1 MPSTVTTPTWPRILP
16 REHRLTLRVDDQ
28 PVEILAWSSG
38 CFARAAVSGAATVDV
53 AIPAGFD
60 RAEVVVRPLSRSIA
74 VTRRPDGLS
83 LPISGPGD
91 LVVEIDGLPQLTL
104 IIDAPAAE
112 IPAGPKVRRFAGSQV
127 HEVGLLEVGAG
138 ETVFL
143 EDGAVLRGAIR
154 AEYADGARI
163 CGRGLIDNRYFE
175 RGRGPAHNPVL
186 VSNSRNVTVSE
197 ILLIEPQTW
206 SLKIAGCE
214 DCVVEK
220 ARILGDLN
228 ASDGIDIVGS
238 SRIQVRGCFVR
249 SNDDCLAV
257 KAVEY
262 GTGDDPERRRRWCAD
277 CHDIDFGDCILYS
290 YGGGS
295 AMEIGHEFRCDLVE
309 NVRFHDIDILAVHQ
323 YGSAFSIRNADGA
336 VIRNVTYE
344 RIRVEHHYNELIGF
358 RILRSRYSRSAEPG
372 RAENIVLRDCDIAIS
387 IYNPGYTVSHCGGP
401 APGRSFHGVRFDQV
415 RLNGKVATC
424 IEDLDLYTRHATD
437 ISFA

>member
-16 REHRLTLRVDDQ
+16 RERRLVLRVDDQ
-28 PVEILAWSSG
+28 AVEVLAWSSG
-38 CFARAAVSGAATVDV
+38 CFARCAVAAAATVDV
-53 AIPAGFD
+53 AFPPGFD
-60 RAEVVVRPLSRSIA
+60 QAEVVVRPLSRGIT
-74 VTRRPDGLS
+74 VTRRAGGLS
-83 LPISGPGD
+83 FPIAGPGD
-91 LVVEIDGLPQLTL
+91 LVVEVDGLPQLTL
-104 IIDAPAAE
+104 VIDAPSAE
-112 IPAGPKVRRFAGSQV
+112 APAGPTVRRFAGGQV
-127 HEVGLLEVGAG
+127 HEVGLLEVGPG
-138 ETVFL
+138 ETIFL

-163 CGRGLIDNRYFE
+163 GGRGLIDNRYFE
-175 RGRGPAHNPVL
+175 RGQGRTHNPIL
-186 VSNSRNVTVSE
+186 ISNSREVAVE
-197 ILLIEPQTW
+197 EVLILESQTW
-206 SLKIAGCE
+206 SLKVAGCE
-214 DCVVEK
+214 DCTVERV
-220 ARILGDLN
+220 RILADLN

-238 SRIQVRGCFVR
+238 SRIRVRGCYVR
-249 SNDDCLAV
+249 ANDDCLAV

-262 GTGDDPERRRRWCAD
+262 GTGDDPERLRRWCAD

-344 RIRVEHHYNELIGF
+344 RIRIEHHYNELIGF
-358 RILRSRYSRSAEPG
+358 RILRSRYSKSAEPG

-401 APGRSFHGVRFDQV
+401 AAGCSFHGVRFEQV